1 VKCRTAARYRDRGP
15 RVATRAPVTEKPTC
29 RRSGR
34 LATEQKPLVSDRD
47 HDGIDDADDECPEQA
62 EDVDGFEDL
71 DGCPDNDNDGDGI
84 ADADDQCPMVAEDMD
99 GFQDT
104 DGCPD
109 EDNDADGIKDA
120 DDGCPDE
127 AEDADGFKDDDGCP
141 ETDADGDGIK
151 DEDDECPLEAEVYND
166 IDDEDGCADTGGP
179 VVIVTPDAV
188 VIMDKIYF
196 DLNRAR
202 IKTRS
207 QPVLN
212 AVAAI
217 LAAHGHLRVRVEGH
231 TDDQGTPEWNRTLSQ
246 LRSERVREYL
256 IKKGIAP
263 DRLEAQGF
271 GYDRPLIA
279 DTTEAARD
287 QNRRVEFVIIG
298 RDGGETRAGEELPV
312 PAGGAGGGEGDDPGG
327 DD

>member
-1 VKCRTAARYRDRGP
+1 VLAGVRWINQ
-15 RVATRAPVTEKPTC
+15 KPE
-29 RRSGR
+29 
-34 LATEQKPLVSDRD
+34 AKPLVSDRD
-47 HDGIDDADDECPEQA
+47 NDGIDDSDDKCPEEA

-99 GFQDT
+99 GFQDA

-109 EDNDADGIKDA
+109 EDNDGDGIKDA
-120 DDGCPDE
+120 DDGCPNE
-127 AEDADGFKDDDGCP
+127 AEDADGYKDDDGCP

-151 DEDDECPLEAEVYND
+151 DEDDKCPLEAEVYNGSE
-166 IDDEDGCADTGGP
+166 DEDGCPDDGRTLAFVEG
-179 VVIVTPDAV
+179 DAV
-188 VIMDKIYF
+188 VITDKIFF

-217 LAAHGHLRVRVEGH
+217 LKAHSDLRVRVEGH
-231 TDDQGTPEWNRTLSQ
+231 TDDQGNMDWNRTLSQ

-271 GYDRPLIA
+271 GYDRPLVPG
-279 DTTEAARD
+279 TSEEARD

-298 RDGGETRAGEELPV
+298 RTGSETRSGEELRV
-312 PAGGAGGGEGDDPGG
+312 PSPEPAPEGGDEGGGEE
-327 DD
+327 